1 MKCQNCSILTSKI
14 GPCGRKSDQRRNC
27 DRSSWAG
34 RRCERMPNFTN
45 TTDLLMQDE
54 LTRSSNMQ
62 PAINITT
69 QMFLRTLEVGQI
81 FTCPGE

>member
-1 MKCQNCSILTSKI
+1 
-14 GPCGRKSDQRRNC
+14 
-27 DRSSWAG
+27 
-34 RRCERMPNFTN
+34 MPKFTD

-69 QMFLRTLEVGQI
+69 QMFLRTLEVGLYHPSN
-81 FTCPGE
+81 T